1 LDLTDEEQTRF
12 ADFVAWVQNYNEYII
27 NAWSENANK
36 DMHDD
41 DMATVDDFVDIDAEE
56 VA

>member
-1 LDLTDEEQTRF
+1 M
-12 ADFVAWVQNYNEYII
+12 QNYNEYIL

-36 DMHDD
+36 RMEDEDMS
-41 DMATVDDFVDIDAEE
+41 TVDDFVDIDAEE